1 MTFTINGAI
10 VAQGS
15 NKHGDVTTAYDCGD
29 TIVVATVSAMIPEG
43 MNIRVFPKFDDDG
56 TPDRALD
63 FEFFGNPKKPKKLLD
78 AVSAGELFV
87 DTNIKHK

>member
-15 NKHGDVTTAYDCGD
+15 NKHGDVTTAYDCGN
-29 TIVVATVSAMIPEG
+29 TIVVATVLG
-43 MNIRVFPKFDDDG
+43 MQPDGMCVRVFPKFDDDG
-56 TPDRALD
+56 APDRALD

-78 AVSAGELFV
+78 AVSAGELFLST
-87 DTNIKHK
+87 DIKHK

>member
-1 MTFTINGAI
+1 MTFTIKGAI

-15 NKHGDVTTAYDCGD
+15 NKHGDETTAYDCVD
-29 TIVVATVSAMIPEG
+29 TIVVSTSTAMLPDG
-43 MNIRVFPKFDDDG
+43 MNIRVFPKFNDDG
-56 TPDRALD
+56 MPNIGLD

-78 AVSAGELFV
+78 AVAAGELFV